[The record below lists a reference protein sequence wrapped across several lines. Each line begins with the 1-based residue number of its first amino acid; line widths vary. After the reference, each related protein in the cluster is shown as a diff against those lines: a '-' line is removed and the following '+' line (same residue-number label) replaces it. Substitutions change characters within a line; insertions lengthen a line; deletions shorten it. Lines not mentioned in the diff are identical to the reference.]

1 MNTAGYI
8 SLALTL
14 LQAVLANVKG
24 TEVEATVVGDI
35 QSAVDSLRKVHGSD
49 VTYAQLENLRVT
61 HTF

>member
-14 LQAVLANVKG
+14 LAVLSNVKG
-24 TEVEATVVGDI
+24 TQLESEVAGEI
-35 QSAVDSLRKVHGSD
+35 QAAVDSLMKVHGSE
-49 VTYAQLENLRVT
+49 VTLAQLESLRVK

>member
-24 TEVEATVVGDI
+24 TQVEASVAQDI
-35 QSAVDSLRKVHGSD
+35 QSAVDSLLKVHGSD
-49 VTYAQLENLRVT
+49 VTFAQLESLRVK

>member
-1 MNTAGYI
+1 MNTANYI

-24 TEVEATVVGDI
+24 SEIESAVTSDI
-35 QSAVDSLRKVHGSD
+35 QAAVDSLMKVHGSE
-49 VTYAQLENLRVT
+49 VTFAQLESLRVK